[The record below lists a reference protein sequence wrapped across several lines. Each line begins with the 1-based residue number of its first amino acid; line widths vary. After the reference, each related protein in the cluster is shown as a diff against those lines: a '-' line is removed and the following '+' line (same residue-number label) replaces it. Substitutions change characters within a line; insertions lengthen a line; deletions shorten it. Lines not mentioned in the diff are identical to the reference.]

1 MKNTQLIN
9 ELHKLTTKEKRQVLN
24 ALCFNEGGYE
34 LSNPNTLM
42 EHFGVSADDLMHDIK
57 SEPSWI
63 LGAGG
68 FVPDI
73 QLIVRE
79 NAINKC
85 LEKYPNFDIKF
96 TQSILND
103 FKSMTSEEMDQ
114 AKQDYKK
121 IYQTDNKAYKFIK
134 LMVASKKR
142 FKATRAQ

>member
-42 EHFGVSADDLMHDIK
+42 KHFGVSANDLIHDIESK
-57 SEPSWI
+57 PSWI

-79 NAINKC
+79 NTINKC
-85 LEKYPNFDIKF
+85 LEIYPNFDIKF

-103 FKSMTSEEMDQ
+103 LKNMTLEEMEQ
-114 AKQDYKK
+114 VKQDYKK
-121 IYQTDNKAYKFIK
+121 IYQIDNKAYKFIK
-134 LMVASKKR
+134 LMVASKKPL
-142 FKATRAQ
+142 KATKTQ

>member
-42 EHFGVSADDLMHDIK
+42 EHFGVSAGDLMLDIK
-57 SEPSWI
+57 AEPNWI

-68 FVPDI
+68 FIPDI
-73 QLIVRE
+73 QLIVGE
-79 NAINKC
+79 NTINKC

-103 FKSMTSEEMDQ
+103 LKEMNLKEMKQ

-121 IYQTDNKAYKFIK
+121 IYQADDKAYKFIE

-142 FKATRAQ
+142 FKETKTQ

>member
-9 ELHKLTTKEKRQVLN
+9 ELQKLTAKEKRQVLN

-34 LSNPNTLM
+34 LSDPNTLM
-42 EHFGVSADDLMHDIK
+42 KHFGVSANDLIHDIESK
-57 SEPSWI
+57 PSWI

-103 FKSMTSEEMDQ
+103 LTNMTLEEMEQ
-114 AKQDYKK
+114 TKQDYKK

-134 LMVASKKR
+134 LMVASKKPL
-142 FKATRAQ
+142 KVTKVK